1 MSDEPQIL
9 ISAALDAGTYD
20 VVRKRLDAVAGH
32 LLSEVNALNERR
44 LAVFGAS
51 LTSLLATEHVRT
63 EHNCIPRDIVA
74 VGDRLV
80 LGYHV
85 HLGLKSTTSVA
96 DVFAEL
102 RLADGT
108 FQPTERTL
116 FTGTGFEKD
125 FSELFQYYKD
135 ARLLQLLRRDTHVLA
150 AFQTGQRI
158 SDVRVLRWALS
169 KDHTSCTYVDNRGS
183 ADYVSPPSHDFVWI
197 RTTRDNHVQGSHPHV
212 NIVDTVFVESI
223 HGDVTIKIENNTTS
237 GAGILSD
244 PVKDPHQGMDDAE
257 INYADLDTV
266 ILLKV
271 RPYRENEFRYYV
283 YNKLTHEAVRI
294 DAIGQSC
301 QQLPEGHGFIFP
313 GGYYLANGEHKI
325 FPQDFSGMQF
335 VRAYRAPNGED
346 IAYIYYEHTE
356 GVYVILRYNLIARS
370 VDQPQVCNGYSLF
383 PDGRMALFRAQPE
396 PTRLHAMQI
405 WQTPFVS
412 DEYAAQSPVRDS
424 TLGRI
429 GNRDLV
435 RGISD
440 LRNLYRLIA
449 NQKPTR
455 EAYAELLKQVV
466 RVGDSYH
473 WLGSAEAGEL
483 APLLAQVKS
492 GVNAAIGEFEKV
504 LQLTALAA
512 SQIAT
517 LEAAAHKLLRMQAL
531 ETKAAIDDYVRPLT
545 ELRRQRGAVES
556 ARGIRY
562 ADGVRLDALDKRLA
576 TASQELSAS
585 AIEFLMRPEALATYH
600 YELTALEAQV
610 PTIGSV
616 IDGKAPRE
624 RVDVLA
630 AGLDL
635 LVETINGLE
644 IADANARTAILE
656 QISAIYAVL
665 NRVRALL
672 EARRRELGTKE
683 GKAGFAAQLALLAQ
697 AVNNAI
703 SLSDTPDKCDEFLG
717 KLMLQLEELEGRF
730 AEIETFV
737 ADLATKREELYKSFS
752 ARKQALIDERQRRAD
767 GLGNAAD
774 RVIAGI
780 VRRAKTF
787 AALDELNAYFAS
799 DPMVLKARSVIN
811 DLRTLGASVK
821 ADDAEGRMKAAR
833 EDGVRALRD
842 RSELYDG
849 EAVKLGRH
857 RFSVN
862 TQAMELTM
870 LPRADAEGR
879 TGMWFHLTGTDYFAP
894 VEDSTFAATN
904 VFWQQ
909 DLVSETPQVYR
920 AEYLAWQV
928 LSTAEAG
935 VGGLSLARLKD
946 ALLDRAQLT
955 ALVRTV
961 AGDHYDHGYERGIH
975 DHDATLILEA
985 LLHLRETCGLLRH
998 PPSVRALGL
1007 IAWRALAKDPRAA
1020 GWERQ
1025 CRALHDLR
1033 RHHGETPASAALA
1046 IELANAVREVAQ
1058 KSGLETA
1065 LADAAGR
1072 YLVEELGEMPLTHFV
1087 KSGAATTLEKKF
1099 LDHLRVLGALDSLRD
1114 DLRALHDDPNAALRL
1129 ARAWLDA
1136 FIAQQAPMH
1145 SDLAPE
1151 IAAWLVVGDGL
1162 ACEVV
1167 HARTQVDL
1175 DGLLGQHA
1183 RIAERKLTLHVDEFE
1198 ARLRQFAATLV
1209 PAFRRYQETRRR
1221 LLEHERKELRIEEL
1235 KPRVL
1240 TSFVRNKLIN
1250 EVYLPLVGDNL
1261 AKQMGALGATRR
1273 TDLMGMLLLI
1283 SPPGYGKTTLVEYVA
1298 SVLGLAFVKI
1308 NGPALGHDVRSTDP
1322 ASAPNAA
1329 ARQELEKLNFALE
1342 MGNNVLLIID
1352 DIQHTSPEFLQ
1363 KFISLCDGSRRMEGV
1378 WRGRARTYDLRG
1390 KKVVVVMAGNPYTES
1405 GEQFKIPDMLAN
1417 RADTYNLGDIL
1428 GGHGEAFALS
1438 YLENSLTANP
1448 VLSTL
1453 AGRPQQDLYRLLR
1466 IANGDEAARN
1476 ELEHPYSA
1484 LELGDLSAV
1493 LTHLKRVQMV
1503 LGQINANYIASAA
1516 TSDAFR
1522 TEPPFKLQGSYRNM
1536 AKIAAKVVPLMTAA
1550 ELEQII
1556 RDHYAGESQTLT
1568 TGAEANLLKF
1578 KAMVG
1583 AHTPPEA
1590 ARWADI
1596 CRIYTRRQELAGADD
1611 PASKAVV
1618 QLAKLSDQLG
1628 DLRATVQTAG
1638 ASAATAANLAHE
1650 RGIDERRE
1658 HATRLTT
1665 MIERLTSGIEALTAA
1680 SISAPTVIPAPKVEI
1695 INTLPKYY
1703 ANLYAQQI
1711 QVIEKT
1717 LIPAIEAIGAIIG
1730 QSLSAREHLGG
1741 IANELRALMAKQ
1753 AKSEVIERHNDGE
1766 V

>member
-1 MSDEPQIL
+1 MAETPTTT
-9 ISAALDAGTYD
+9 ANLDAGTYE
-20 VVRKRLDAVAGH
+20 VVRKRLDAVAAQ
-32 LLSEVNALNERR
+32 LLTEVTALNERR

-51 LTSLLATEHVRT
+51 ATALLATEHLRT
-63 EHNCIPRDIVA
+63 DHNCIPRDIVA

-80 LGYHV
+80 LGYQV
-85 HLGLKSTTSVA
+85 HLGLKSAIGVG
-96 DVFAEL
+96 DVFMEV
-102 RLADGT
+102 RYADNV
-108 FQPTERTL
+108 FHPVERSL
-116 FTGTGFEKD
+116 FTGAAFEKD
-125 FSELFQYYKD
+125 FAEIFQYYKD
-135 ARLLQLLRRDTHVLA
+135 ARLLQLLRTDTHVLA
-150 AFQTGQRI
+150 AFQTGQRL

-169 KDHTSCTYVDNRGS
+169 KDHNSCTYIDNRG
-183 ADYVSPPSHDFVWI
+183 AQDYVVPPSHDFTWI
-197 RTTRDNHVQGSHPHV
+197 RTTRENHVQGSHPHV
-212 NIVDTVFVESI
+212 NINDTVFVESI
-223 HGDVTIKIENNTTS
+223 HGDVTIKIENNTAT

-244 PVKDPHQGMDDAE
+244 PVKDPHQGIDDGE
-257 INYADLDTV
+257 ISYASLDTV
-266 ILLKV
+266 ILLKI
-271 RPYRENEFRYYV
+271 RPYRENDFRYYV

-325 FPQDFSGMQF
+325 FPQDFAGMQF

-346 IAYIYYEHTE
+346 IAYIYYEQAE

-383 PDGRMALFRAQPE
+383 ADGRMALFRAQPE
-396 PTRLHAMQI
+396 PTRLHAMQV
-405 WQTPFVS
+405 WQTPFAS
-412 DEYAAQSPVRDS
+412 DEHAALSPVRES
-424 TLGRI
+424 ALGRI

-440 LRNLYRLIA
+440 LRNLQRLIA

-466 RVGDSYH
+466 RIGDSYH
-473 WLGSAEAGEL
+473 WLGSPEAGGL
-483 APLLAQVKS
+483 TALLAQVKA

-504 LQLTALAA
+504 LQLTAQAA
-512 SQIAT
+512 NQIAV
-517 LEAAAHKLLRMQAL
+517 LEAAAHELLRTQAL
-531 ETKAAIDDYVRPLT
+531 ETKATIDDYVRPLT
-545 ELRRQRGAVES
+545 DVRRQRGAVES
-556 ARGIRY
+556 ARSIRY
-562 ADGVRLDALDKRLA
+562 ADGARLDALDRKLA
-576 TASQELSAS
+576 VAGQELSA
-585 AIEFLMRPEALATYH
+585 AAVEFLMRPEALDTYQS
-600 YELTALEAQV
+600 ELSAIEIQV
-610 PTIGSV
+610 PGIMTV

-624 RVDVLA
+624 RVDALA

-656 QISAIYAVL
+656 RISAVYAAL

-672 EARRRELGTKE
+672 EGRRRELGAKE

-703 SLSDTPDKCDEFLG
+703 ALSDTPEKCDEFLG

-730 AEIETFV
+730 AEVETFV
-737 ADLATKREELYKSFS
+737 AELTTKREEIYESFS

-767 GLGNAAD
+767 GLGNACD
-774 RVIAGI
+774 RVISGI
-780 VRRAKTF
+780 VRRAKGF
-787 AALDELNAYFAS
+787 SALDELNAYFAS
-799 DPMVLKARSVIN
+799 DPMVLKARAVVA
-811 DLRTLGASVK
+811 DLRELGASVK
-821 ADDAEGRMKAAR
+821 ADDAEGRIKAAR
-833 EDGVRALRD
+833 EDGARALRD

-862 TQAMELTM
+862 TQTLELTM
-870 LPRADAEGR
+870 LPRADGEGR

-894 VEDSTFAATN
+894 VDDAGFATTSG
-904 VFWQQ
+904 FWQQ

-928 LSTAEAG
+928 LAAAETG
-935 VGGLSLARLKD
+935 SGGLSLARLKE
-946 ALLDRAQLT
+946 AVLDREQVLAV
-955 ALVRTV
+955 VRAV
-961 AGDHYDHGYERGIH
+961 AGEHYDHGYERGIH
-975 DHDATLILEA
+975 DHDAALILEA
-985 LLHLRETCGLLRH
+985 VLHLRETCGLLRH
-998 PPSVRALGL
+998 APVVRGLGI
-1007 IAWRALAKDPRAA
+1007 IAWSILARDPRAS

-1025 CRALHDLR
+1025 CRALRELR
-1033 RHHGETPASAALA
+1033 RHHGDTPAAAALA
-1046 IELANAVREVAQ
+1046 VELGHAVRAVAEQ
-1058 KSGLETA
+1058 AGLDATPA
-1065 LADAAGR
+1065 AAAGR
-1072 YLVEELGEMPLTHFV
+1072 YLVEELGEVPRTHLV
-1087 KSGAATTLEKKF
+1087 KSGVASELEKRF
-1099 LDHLRVLGALDSLRD
+1099 LEHLRLLGAQEALFE
-1114 DLRALHDDPNAALRL
+1114 DLRALQNDPSAGLRL

-1136 FIAQQAPMH
+1136 FIAKQAPAQAEV
-1145 SDLAPE
+1145 APE
-1151 IAAWLVVGDGL
+1151 LAAWLVVGDGL
-1162 ACEVV
+1162 PVEVV
-1167 HARTQVDL
+1167 NARTQVEL
-1175 DGLLGQHA
+1175 DGLLGQHP
-1183 RIAERKLTLHVDEFE
+1183 RIAERKLTLHIDEYE
-1198 ARLRQFAATLV
+1198 TRLRRFASEAV
-1209 PAFRRYQETRRR
+1209 PAFRAYQETRRR
-1221 LLEHERKELRIEEL
+1221 LLERERATLRIDEL

-1240 TSFVRNKLIN
+1240 TSFVRNKLVN

-1308 NGPALGHDVRSTDP
+1308 NGPALGHDVHSTDP
-1322 ASAPNAA
+1322 AAAPNAA
-1329 ARQELEKLNFALE
+1329 ARQELEKLNLALE

-1428 GGHGEAFALS
+1428 GGHAEAFALS
-1438 YLENSLTANP
+1438 YLENSLTANQ
-1448 VLSTL
+1448 VLATL
-1453 AGRPQQDLYRLLR
+1453 TGRPQQDLYRLLR
-1466 IANGDEAARN
+1466 IAGGDDSARA

-1484 LELGDLSAV
+1484 LEIGDLSAV
-1493 LTHLKRVQMV
+1493 LKHLQRVQRI
-1503 LGQINANYIASAA
+1503 LGQVNATYISSAA
-1516 TSDAFR
+1516 TSDAYR
-1522 TEPPFKLQGSYRNM
+1522 VEPPFKLQGSYRNM
-1536 AKIAAKVVPLMTAA
+1536 AKIAAKVVPLMSAP

-1556 RDHYAGESQTLT
+1556 SDHYAGESQTLT

-1578 KAMVG
+1578 KTMLG
-1583 AHTPPEA
+1583 IHTPVEA

-1628 DLRATVQTAG
+1628 DLSTTLQAASVSA
-1638 ASAATAANLAHE
+1638 ASAASLAHD
-1650 RGIDERRE
+1650 RGVDERRVQAE
-1658 HATRLTT
+1658 RLAV

-1680 SISAPTVIPAPKVEI
+1680 SASTPTVIPAPKVEI

-1717 LIPAIEAIGAIIG
+1717 LIPAVEAIGAVIG
-1730 QSLSAREHLGG
+1730 QTLSAREHLGG
-1741 IANELRALMAKQ
+1741 IANELRALMSKQ
-1753 AKSEVIERHNDGE
+1753 AKSEVIERGE
-1766 V
+1766 HE